1 MVSEQFKM
9 NINKAVEL
17 IESCFDENNK
27 CDGLTFDERLE
38 KVINE
43 CEDED
48 LKSILINAK
57 EFWIRDDKMND
68 IENILQTLTYAEKE
82 YRRQKTELENKTN
95 KLLLTTPWDKI
106 NEERKEKGLQK
117 ISNDTL
123 RKAYIDE
130 QLIKERKNL
139 DKIENRRKQL
149 LRKYEIDLELFK
161 YELQLSL
168 TKQGGKH

>member
-1 MVSEQFKM
+1 M
-9 NINKAVEL
+9 
-17 IESCFDENNK
+17 
-27 CDGLTFDERLE
+27 T
-38 KVINE
+38 
-43 CEDED
+43 
-48 LKSILINAK
+48 
-57 EFWIRDDKMND
+57 D

-95 KLLLTTPWDKI
+95 KLLLNTQWDKI

-130 QLIKERKNL
+130 QLINERKNL
-139 DKIENRRKQL
+139 DKIESRRKQL

-161 YELQLSL
+161 YELQVSL
-168 TKQGGKH
+168 IKQGGSI

>member
-1 MVSEQFKM
+1 M
-9 NINKAVEL
+9 
-17 IESCFDENNK
+17 
-27 CDGLTFDERLE
+27 
-38 KVINE
+38 
-43 CEDED
+43 
-48 LKSILINAK
+48 
-57 EFWIRDDKMND
+57 
-68 IENILQTLTYAEKE
+68 ENILQTLTYAEKE

-95 KLLLTTPWDKI
+95 KLLLNTQWDKI

-130 QLIKERKNL
+130 QLTKERKKL

-161 YELQLSL
+161 YELQVSL
-168 TKQGGKH
+168 IKQGGNL

>member
-1 MVSEQFKM
+1 M
-9 NINKAVEL
+9 
-17 IESCFDENNK
+17 
-27 CDGLTFDERLE
+27 T
-38 KVINE
+38 
-43 CEDED
+43 
-48 LKSILINAK
+48 
-57 EFWIRDDKMND
+57 D
-68 IENILQTLTYAEKE
+68 IENLLQTLTYAEKE

-95 KLLLTTPWDKI
+95 KLLLNTQWDKI

-139 DKIENRRKQL
+139 DKIESRRKQL

-168 TKQGGKH
+168 IKQGGKH

>member
-1 MVSEQFKM
+1 M
-9 NINKAVEL
+9 
-17 IESCFDENNK
+17 
-27 CDGLTFDERLE
+27 T
-38 KVINE
+38 
-43 CEDED
+43 
-48 LKSILINAK
+48 
-57 EFWIRDDKMND
+57 D

-95 KLLLTTPWDKI
+95 KLLLNTQWDKI

-130 QLIKERKNL
+130 QLTKERKKL

-161 YELQLSL
+161 YELQVSL
-168 TKQGGKH
+168 IKQGGNP

>member
-1 MVSEQFKM
+1 MTTHWKASQEQSKT
-9 NINKAVEL
+9 K
-17 IESCFDENNK
+17 
-27 CDGLTFDERLE
+27 
-38 KVINE
+38 
-43 CEDED
+43 ED
-48 LKSILINAK
+48 KKTKIK
-57 EFWIRDDKMND
+57 RDDKMTD

-95 KLLLTTPWDKI
+95 KLLLNTKWDKI
-106 NEERKEKGLQK
+106 NKERKEKGLTK

-130 QLIKERKNL
+130 QLTKERKKL

-168 TKQGGKH
+168 IKQGGNL